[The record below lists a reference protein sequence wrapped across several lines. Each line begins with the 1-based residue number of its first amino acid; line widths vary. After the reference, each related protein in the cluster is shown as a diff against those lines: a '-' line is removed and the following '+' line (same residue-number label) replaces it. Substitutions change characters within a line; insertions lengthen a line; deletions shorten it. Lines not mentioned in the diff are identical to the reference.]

1 MWDAAMAERGRARA
15 RAGTWP
21 VATGARRHEPWS
33 IGGFAGEF
41 RDRAYHWV
49 LAEVAP
55 GRLVPWL
62 PVAFGAGIVLYF
74 TAPREPLLWAPVVLA
89 LALAGATVAVRAR
102 PVWLPVML
110 GLAAAAAGF
119 ATVTIK
125 AQWIAHPVLRYFVPS
140 AAVTGWVEV
149 RESRER
155 TDRIVIRID
164 QIEARRLDAAP
175 GRVRLSVRKG
185 TAPTVG
191 QFVEFK
197 ARLKPPLAPLKPGS
211 YDFSRDLY
219 FQGIG

>member
-1 MWDAAMAERGRARA
+1 MAQRGRA

-21 VATGARRHEPWS
+21 VAAGARRREPWDLS
-33 IGGFAGEF
+33 GFGGELFE
-41 RDRAYHWV
+41 RAYHWA

-74 TAPREPLLWAPVVLA
+74 TAPREPLLWAPILLA
-89 LALAGATVAVRAR
+89 FALAGATIALRAK
-102 PVWLPVML
+102 PVGLPIML
-110 GLAAAAAGF
+110 GFAAAAAGF
-119 ATVTIK
+119 ATATVKTH
-125 AQWIAHPVLRYFVPS
+125 WIDHPVLRHAVPS
-140 AAVTGWVEV
+140 AAITGWIEV

-155 TDRIVIRID
+155 TDRIVIRVEA
-164 QIEARRLDAAP
+164 IEGRRLDAAP

-191 QFVEFK
+191 QFVELK
-197 ARLKPPLAPLKPGS
+197 ARLRPPLAPLKPGS